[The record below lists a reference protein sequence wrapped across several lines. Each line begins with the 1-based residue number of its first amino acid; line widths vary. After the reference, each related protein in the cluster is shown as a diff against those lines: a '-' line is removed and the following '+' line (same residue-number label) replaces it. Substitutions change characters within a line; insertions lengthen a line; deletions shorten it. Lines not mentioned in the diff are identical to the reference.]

1 MATEAL
7 PAPVA
12 PSRPW
17 NVTLVA
23 ILGLILSILGA
34 LTSVAAIVASGNA
47 MARADVGASRSALLT
62 IGIVGLIFAVLMFVL
77 WLRFLKGSR
86 ISRTLLAI
94 LVVLHIVLGFAATG
108 SAHTISGGLGYV
120 FVPAFEVVV
129 LILMFS
135 GHRTAEFFA
144 KDK

>member
-1 MATEAL
+1 M
-7 PAPVA
+7 
-12 PSRPW
+12 
-17 NVTLVA
+17 A
-23 ILGLILSILGA
+23 ILGMILSILGL

-47 MARADVGASRSALLT
+47 MARADVGASRSVLLT

-86 ISRTLLAI
+86 VSRTLLAI
-94 LVVLHIVLGFAATG
+94 LVVLHIVLGFVAAG

-135 GHRTAEFFA
+135 GHRTASFFA
-144 KDK
+144 KQS

>member
-1 MATEAL
+1 MATEVT
-7 PAPVA
+7 PAPATV
-12 PSRPW
+12 SRPW

-23 ILGLILSILGA
+23 ILGIILSISGV
-34 LTSVAAIVASGNA
+34 LTSIAAIFASGNA
-47 MARADVGASRSALLT
+47 MARADVGASKSVLLT
-62 IGIVGLIFAVLMFVL
+62 IGFVGLIFAVLMFVL

-108 SAHTISGGLGYV
+108 SAHTISGGIGYV
-120 FVPAFEVVV
+120 FVPAFEIVV
-129 LILMFS
+129 LILMFA

-144 KDK
+144 KAQ

>member
-1 MATEAL
+1 MATEAP
-7 PAPVA
+7 PALAA

-23 ILGLILSILGA
+23 ILGMILSILGL
-34 LTSVAAIVASGNA
+34 LTSVAAIAASGNA
-47 MARADVGASRSALLT
+47 MARADVGASRSVLLT

-86 ISRTLLAI
+86 VSRTLLAI
-94 LVVLHIVLGFAATG
+94 LVVLHIVLGFVAAG

-135 GHRTAEFFA
+135 GHRTSSFFA
-144 KDK
+144 KQS